1 VRNVV
6 RPGRAMCVLGMLCV
20 LAAPASAQESATPR
34 VDALG
39 SEPAPKG
46 SWRVGAFVGAA
57 HNSPVNAIIGP
68 GLGTIKGRNH
78 TFVGFQA
85 QTTVAKIKAS
95 RLSWGIQVL
104 PALIVTG
111 ASDASAFYWR
121 PDPVESR
128 DRRVG
133 YAFGVSPF
141 SLEWAVPVAGRV
153 SAYVNAA
160 GGLVIFTR
168 PFPFDDSQRANFT
181 LEYGGGLMV
190 RMGTR
195 QWLQL
200 GYKFHHL
207 SNAHYAIANPG
218 LDAHVFYLGYWR
230 SVR

>member
-1 VRNVV
+1 MCIARAVCALCVV
-6 RPGRAMCVLGMLCV
+6 CV
-20 LAAPASAQESATPR
+20 LATPAWAQESAAPP

-46 SWRVGAFVGAA
+46 SWRIGAFVGAA
-57 HNSPVNAIIGP
+57 HNSPVNAILGP
-68 GLGTIKGRNH
+68 GLGTIKGRHH

-85 QTTVAKIKAS
+85 QTTVAKIGAS

-104 PALIVTG
+104 PAVIVTG
-111 ASDASAFYWR
+111 ASDPAYYYGHFV
-121 PDPVESR
+121 PVDAR
-128 DRRVG
+128 DSRVG

-153 SAYVNAA
+153 GAYANAA

-181 LEYGGGLMV
+181 LEYGGGLLA
-190 RMGTR
+190 RIGSR

-207 SNAHYAIANPG
+207 SNAHYALANPG

-230 SVR
+230 SIR